1 MTDPVPSEFQQEE
14 PAQLKFLRRLIT
26 TLTAVMICGL
36 VVVVALLVIRLSDD
50 GPDLPENIAL
60 PDGIEAKAVTFGEG
74 WIAVVTTDDRI
85 LVLNN
90 LTGQI
95 QQEILIKRP

>member
-1 MTDPVPSEFQQEE
+1 
-14 PAQLKFLRRLIT
+14 
-26 TLTAVMICGL
+26 MICGL

-74 WIAVVTTDDRI
+74 WIAVVTADDRI

-95 QQEILIKRP
+95 QQEILIKSP

>member
-74 WIAVVTTDDRI
+74 WIAVVTADDRI

-95 QQEILIKRP
+95 QQEILIKSP

>member
-74 WIAVVTTDDRI
+74 WIAIVTADDRI

-95 QQEILIKRP
+95 QQEILIKSP

>member
-36 VVVVALLVIRLSDD
+36 VVVVALLVIRLSND

-74 WIAVVTTDDRI
+74 WIAVVTADDRI

-95 QQEILIKRP
+95 QQEILIKSP

>member
-74 WIAVVTTDDRI
+74 WIAIVTTDDRI

-95 QQEILIKRP
+95 QQEVRLTPP